1 MNDSEADR
9 LTDMASFVVAL
20 RWRPADY
27 YALTI
32 AEREAILAELRRHQ
46 RRNA

>member
-9 LTDMASFVVAL
+9 LADMATFVVAL

-27 YALTI
+27 YALTL
-32 AEREAILAELRRHQ
+32 AEREAIIAEMRRQQ
-46 RRNA
+46 RRNS